1 MENMV
6 FLFSIVFFIFFI
18 FYILSGLYVFLKS
31 PKEPINQVFLAA
43 LVSLSL
49 WTFGF
54 TIAISAVDYETCLF
68 WRRFSALGWGSFFAV
83 LLHFSLL
90 LTEKKGALKHWW
102 IYLLIYLPAAIVI
115 FVFAI
120 SNNLAPTLY
129 TLVLTDWGW
138 INQAQNTVWDM
149 FYSIYYIG
157 FSLASMV
164 IVWRWGLSH
173 KEAKIKKQ
181 SHIIIGS
188 YFLAFLL
195 GTLTDTISNVY
206 LGIAIPQMAPIFLL
220 LPVFSMFYTK
230 NYFGVITIKPEKQE
244 SRTLNIISTKKV
256 YSYISIAMIFGGVLN
271 FVTQYLLSKE
281 SSLSEVLVL
290 SGILICFG
298 LMIQIVQKLKLS
310 DHQKD
315 YLCVSLLAVLIPI
328 ITLQFVE
335 FGAVTIWAFPFI
347 LIIAFLVFK
356 EKILLGIMA
365 VSIILT
371 QITVWVMMPLTYVKV
386 SGVDYSARIG
396 LFCIGIWLCYYINKL
411 FLLRLDETAEKME
424 LQELITQISSDCVGI
439 NQQNFTENID
449 YLLKTSCDF
458 FSVDRTYICLF
469 DPEHETF
476 SCLQDYCRPGIES
489 GKARIQNLPINPN
502 HWRMAKI
509 LDHELFVASD
519 IGKLPEFV
527 NAELFN
533 MDVKLIKSQIIAPIA
548 SKEKII
554 GFWGLDVETKVLD
567 WQDDHL
573 NFVKIIANIL
583 GDTLSRIDS
592 EKELNFMAHY
602 DEITKLPNRNLFT
615 NYLYFSIVKQ
625 EFSDD
630 AHLGIIFLD
639 LNSFK
644 TVNNTVGHDMGDEL
658 LYLVGEKIKRV
669 VAKTD
674 LVSRFSGDEF
684 LIMIS
689 HIKNKDEMAVVA
701 EKLMNL
707 FNEPF
712 MLKGQEFFMTASAGI
727 ALYPIDGKD
736 PETLIKNADI
746 AKYKAKEK
754 GRNQYLFCS
763 TDMKGEVNRQNQ
775 LTNYLYR
782 ALEKGELFIN
792 YQPQVCL
799 NTGKVTG
806 VESLLRWQH
815 PELGL
820 ISPAVIIP
828 LAEKTSLI
836 NPIGEWVLETAC
848 RQNKAWQDMGMEP
861 ILMAVNI
868 SASQFKNPNLIS
880 QVEGILQRTGLK
892 PEYLEVE
899 ITESTAILELNEIIC
914 KLKGLKEIGVSI
926 AIDDFGTEYSSL
938 GRLKMLPLD
947 RLKMDKQFVDGAGH
961 NHKDQA
967 IAKAIIQLGKS
978 LGLSVVAEGV
988 EDENQVSFLKTS
1000 HCDLIQGYYYYKP
1013 LDAAA
1018 IEEILKQQG

>member
-1 MENMV
+1 MDNRV
-6 FLFSIVFFIFFI
+6 FLLSIVFFIFFI
-18 FYILSGLYVFLKS
+18 FYTIAGLYVFFKS
-31 PKEPINQVFLAA
+31 PKKPINRVLLAA

-83 LLHFSLL
+83 LLHFSLM
-90 LTEKKGALKHWW
+90 LTEKKDLLKRWW
-102 IYLLIYLPAAIVI
+102 VYILLYLPAGIVI
-115 FVFAI
+115 FAFAV
-120 SNNLAPTLY
+120 SNSLAPTLFN
-129 TLVLTDWGW
+129 LVETEWGW
-138 INQAQNTVWDM
+138 INQAQNTVWDL
-149 FYSIYYIG
+149 FFSSYYIG
-157 FSLASMV
+157 YSLASMV
-164 IVWRWGLSH
+164 MIWRWGLQH
-173 KEAKIKKQ
+173 EEPKIKKQ
-181 SHIIIGS
+181 SQIIIGS
-188 YFLAFLL
+188 YLLAFLL
-195 GTLTDTISNVY
+195 GTLTDTICNTY
-206 LGIAIPQMAPIFLL
+206 LGIAIPQMAPVFLL
-220 LPVFSMFYTK
+220 LPVFCMFYTK
-230 NYFGVITIKPEKQE
+230 NYFGVISSRPEKQE

-256 YSYISIAMIFGGVLN
+256 YVYLSIAMIFGGILN
-271 FVTQYLLSKE
+271 FITQYLLSKE
-281 SSLSEVLVL
+281 SSLGEVLVL
-290 SGILICFG
+290 SGILILYG
-298 LMIQIVQKLKLS
+298 LMIQILQRLNLS
-310 DHQKD
+310 DQRKD
-315 YLCVSLLAVLIPI
+315 YLSVTLLAVLIPI
-328 ITLQFVE
+328 ITLQFVK

-356 EKILLGIMA
+356 EKILLGIMT

-371 QITVWVMMPLTYVKV
+371 QIIVWVMMPLTYVKV
-386 SGVDYSARIG
+386 SGVDYSVRIG
-396 LFCIGIWLCYYINKL
+396 LFCIAIWLCYYINKL
-411 FLLRLDETAEKME
+411 FLVRLDETAEKME

-449 YLLKTSCDF
+449 YLLKTSCKF

-476 SCLQDYCRPGIES
+476 SCLQDYCQPSIAS
-489 GKARIQNLPINPN
+489 GKERLQNLPIDSS
-502 HWRMAKI
+502 HWRMEKI
-509 LDHELFVASD
+509 LGNELFVASD
-519 IGKLPEFV
+519 ISKLPEFV

-533 MDVKLIKSQIIAPIA
+533 MEISKIKSQIIAPIA

-554 GFWGLDVETKVLD
+554 GFWGFDTETKVLE

-573 NFVKIIANIL
+573 NFTKIIANIL
-583 GDTLSRIDS
+583 GDTISRIDS
-592 EKELNFMAHY
+592 EKELSYLAHY

-625 EFSDD
+625 EFTDT
-630 AHLGIIFLD
+630 HLGIIFLD
-639 LNSFK
+639 LDSFK
-644 TVNNTVGHDMGDEL
+644 TVNNTVGHEMGDEL
-658 LYLVGEKIKRV
+658 LYLVGEKIKQV
-669 VAKTD
+669 VDKTD

-684 LIMIS
+684 LIMVS
-689 HIKNKDEMAVVA
+689 HIKNKDEMVKIA
-701 EKLMNL
+701 EKLMSI

-712 MLKGQEFFMTASAGI
+712 ILKGQEFFITASAGI
-727 ALYPIDGKD
+727 ALYPMDGKD
-736 PETLIKNADI
+736 PETLIMNADI

-754 GRNQYLFCS
+754 GRNQYLLCS
-763 TDMKGEVNRQNQ
+763 SDMKEEVNRQNQ
-775 LTNYLYR
+775 LTSFLYR
-782 ALEKGELFIN
+782 ALEKKELFIN

-880 QVEGILQRTGLK
+880 QVEGILKKTGLK

-899 ITESTAILELNEIIC
+899 ITESTAILELNEIIG
-914 KLKGLKEIGVSI
+914 KLNGLKEIGVSL

-947 RLKMDKQFVDGAGH
+947 RLKMDKQFVDGIGSD
-961 NHKDQA
+961 HKDQA

-988 EDENQVSFLKTS
+988 EDEKQVSFLKTAQ
-1000 HCDLIQGYYYYKP
+1000 CDLIQGYYYYKP

-1018 IEEILKQQG
+1018 IAEILKQQS